1 MGRLNIFLSVI
12 AALLAVMLLFGWN
25 KLASL
30 GNSSKTGDFA
40 DVRALAEAGLAGQ
53 DAVPEWLPPTAS
65 GIRINRTGS
74 GTDYLFFLFGD
85 EDLAALRE
93 ACPRILQPTP
103 ALPDGLDSRC
113 KPAAPDAFYACE
125 KGILAIDGAQR
136 AALLWR

>member
-40 DVRALAEAGLAGQ
+40 DVPALAEAGLAGQ

-103 ALPDGLDSRC
+103 ALPDGLDSRW

>member
-1 MGRLNIFLSVI
+1 MGRLNIFLSVV
-12 AALLAVMLLFGWN
+12 AALLAVLLLFGWN
-25 KLASL
+25 RIAAM

-40 DVRALAEAGLAGQ
+40 DVRALAEAGFAGQ
-53 DAVPEWLPPTAS
+53 DEVPEWLPPTAT

-74 GTDYLFFLFGD
+74 GTGYLFFLFGD

-103 ALPDGLDSRC
+103 ALPDGLDSRW
-113 KPAAPDAFYACE
+113 KPAAPDAFYACDNR
-125 KGILAIDGAQR
+125 ILAIDGAQR

>member
-1 MGRLNIFLSVI
+1 MSRLNIFLSVI
-12 AALLAVMLLFGWN
+12 ALLLAVALLLGWDRI
-25 KLASL
+25 ASL
-30 GNSSKTGDFA
+30 GNGGKTGDFT
-40 DVRALAEAGLAGQ
+40 DVRALAEAGFAGH
-53 DAVPEWLPPTAS
+53 DAVPEWLPPTAT

-74 GTDYLFFLFGD
+74 GTDYLFFLFAD

-103 ALPDGLDSRC
+103 ALPDGLDNRW